1 MSLNKAIGKAVR
13 LYESFREAKPRKVGA
28 VKVAVPRAVA
38 VMGYVEAIDYRTTHG
53 GKTELY
59 RHDFA
64 PGSRPLLAVS
74 ADGKQLLLLGGRY
87 QFTEQGIVDKD
98 ARGKLITNPGH
109 GKTLNP
115 RATGSKLSAAEGLLK
130 WARAKMPDG
139 RSRASLKLHHA
150 IEMAKA
156 EAGRGNKTA
165 ARLVRSFDKSGGWDA
180 QRATMLR
187 VSNPAKPATMD
198 SATGAALAA
207 YARTNRVPSGIIT
220 TMRILWANDPA
231 YWNKRGFVK
240 LEETVRAL
248 RD

>member
-109 GKTLNP
+109 GKNINP
-115 RATGSKLSAAEGLLK
+115 RLKLPGFVRHRKVPKDSAEG
-130 WARAKMPDG
+130 R
-139 RSRASLKLHHA
+139 
-150 IEMAKA
+150 
-156 EAGRGNKTA
+156 
-165 ARLVRSFDKSGGWDA
+165 RL
-180 QRATMLR
+180 M
-187 VSNPAKPATMD
+187 NPAKPATMD

-248 RD
+248 RA